1 MYFCCK
7 IHRISIITAQN
18 RRPLHPIAS
27 HDVPGR
33 AADVWRPTPNYT
45 IMSAS
50 SSAEMPNAV
59 IPNPLHTCSSSKKDA
74 KSIYPISTRSINACN
89 AISSRG
95 YQSMS
100 ENNQSEA
107 LSRRS
112 RNTHP
117 EPPVILPKTADFL
130 PRLVMMARPSTQ
142 NPLLT

>member
-1 MYFCCK
+1 MYFCCE

-27 HDVPGR
+27 HYVPGR

-100 ENNQSEA
+100 ENNQSET